1 MDFEIKTIGI
11 EDENYPEL
19 LKKIPNPPKKL
30 FYRGQPF
37 SVVVGSDPTTT
48 ATPERCI
55 AIVGSRNPTAY
66 GKQVALE
73 FSRFLSKNGLIIV
86 SGLAMG
92 IDAIAHQGCLET
104 NSRTIAVLGSG
115 IDDKTITPARNKN
128 LAKQILEKGGLIL
141 SEYPEGTPGLSHH
154 FPARNRIIAGLSLGI
169 LVVEAKEKSGA
180 LITADFGLKYKRKV
194 FAIPGTIYSP
204 LSKGCNKLI
213 QANAIL
219 ANEPKDILD
228 NLGISEKEQKKLEMK
243 FSSPFEKLICE
254 VLQEKPLSIEEIIAK
269 SRQPAEKILQNLVL
283 LEMEDKIQNLGG
295 NIYSIKK

>member
-1 MDFEIKTIGI
+1 MDFEIKTFDINN
-11 EDENYPEL
+11 ENYPEA
-19 LKKIPNPPKKL
+19 LKKISNPPKKL
-30 FYRGQPF
+30 FYRGQINKNEKC
-37 SVVVGSDPTTT
+37 V
-48 ATPERCI
+48 
-55 AIVGSRNPTAY
+55 AIVGSRNPTSY

-73 FSRFLSKNGLIIV
+73 FSRFLSQNGITIV

-104 NSRTIAVLGSG
+104 DSRTIAVLGSG
-115 IDDKTITPARNKN
+115 IDDKTISPARNKN

-141 SEYPEGTPGLSHH
+141 SEYPEGTPGLKHH
-154 FPARNRIIAGLSLGI
+154 FPSRNRIIAGLSLGI
-169 LVVEAKEKSGA
+169 LIVEAKEKSGA

-213 QANAIL
+213 QKGAIL
-219 ANEPKDILD
+219 ANEPRDILD
-228 NLGISEKEQKKLEMK
+228 NLGISQKEQKKMEMK

-254 VLQEKPLSIEEIIAK
+254 ILQEKPLSIEEIIAK
-269 SRQPAEKILQNLVL
+269 SKQPTEKILQNLVL
-283 LEMEDKIQNLGG
+283 LELEDKIQNLGG